1 MRVLTHTSLAE
12 RNAKI
17 GQYASI
23 GGLLLL
29 VGAFIL
35 NLLALNNQQDPTL
48 IIYVFAAFLVG
59 FTLTNIGTFFSNRW
73 ARRPHRG
80 LTDALKGLD
89 ERYTLYNYRLGAAH
103 VLVGPS
109 GVHVLLPKYQTGPVA
124 FQKNKWVAANARRG
138 MFFTRFMAPDPLGNP
153 SNEATFEVDALTNF
167 LKKRAPEVSVVPQP
181 LIVFMSPSAEIS
193 AKDSPIPALH
203 VKQLKDYVRRQPKG
217 PTLSAT
223 QLASLEESLG
233 LTVTS
238 NE

>member
-17 GQYASI
+17 GQYASM
-23 GGLLLL
+23 GGLFLLI
-29 VGAFIL
+29 GAFIL

-48 IIYVFAAFLVG
+48 IVYVFAAFLVG
-59 FTLTNIGTFFSNRW
+59 FTLTNIGTVFSNRW

-103 VLVGPS
+103 VLVGPG
-109 GVHVLLPKYQTGPVA
+109 GVYVLLPKYQTGPVA

-138 MFFTRFMAPDPLGNP
+138 LFTRFFAPDPLGHP
-153 SNEATFEVDALTNF
+153 SNEAAYEVDNLNAF
-167 LKKRAPEVSVVPQP
+167 LKKRAPELSALPQP
-181 LIVFMSPSAEIS
+181 LIIFMSPSAEVA
-193 AKDSPIPALH
+193 AKESPIPALH

-217 PTLSAT
+217 PTLSAL
-223 QLASLEESLG
+223 QLATLEETLG
-233 LTVTS
+233 LAVTS